1 MEQIDNWESPQVL
14 ESPQV
19 TDDIHRWE
27 IYFREVVESKSVCKV
42 RSSHLQQTAR
52 EREQVYLKQLQEN
65 AQLVFRKKAL
75 SQRCHAFQKQALELI
90 KLRRR
95 LAPDGSAVHQEAGV
109 FLAIVKI
116 HQAVQSLISLTDRL
130 IKLHSRIETP
140 LSELLRMIQQIGCG
154 KPTDIHD
161 LYPISQTIRNGSLDA
176 TVRCD
181 DWLHLSFEIA
191 SNNWALPEVK
201 SLALASAAQSC
212 YLASGIL
219 GQQNDS
225 WANTDISMQRWLQF
239 ERPSDPFL
247 VACLIKDVGIWL
259 HRKKNSSFP
268 RIHHAELS
276 AGLAAGI
283 TGMPAGVVRLV
294 REHHECFDGSGLP
307 AGINGTEQH
316 FESRLIAVITRW
328 CELYNQQSVL
338 GQQSALGQQSET
350 LRSESLHF
358 CAIELASNHLLKETN
373 RNRWEKLGTNLLL
386 DFLDVM
392 PIEKIAQPQFQ
403 RDSKPNWRIPRP
415 HFLDASQATVS
426 APCLRN
432 SLRK

>member
-1 MEQIDNWESPQVL
+1 MSQIDNWESPQVL

-42 RSSHLQQTAR
+42 RSSHLQYTAR
-52 EREQVYLKQLQEN
+52 EREQLYLRQLQEN
-65 AQLVFRKKAL
+65 AQLIFRKKAL
-75 SQRCHAFQKQALELI
+75 SQRCNAFQKQALELI

-116 HQAVQSLISLTDRL
+116 HQAVQSLIGLSDRL
-130 IKLHSRIETP
+130 IKLHGRVETP
-140 LSELLRMIQQIGCG
+140 LSELHRIIQQIRRG
-154 KPTDIHD
+154 KPTDINEIF
-161 LYPISQTIRNGSLDA
+161 PISQTIRNDSLDA
-176 TVRCD
+176 TVNCD

-191 SNNWALPEVK
+191 SHDWALPEVK
-201 SLALASAAQSC
+201 SLALANAVQSC
-212 YLASGIL
+212 YLAAGIW
-219 GQQNDS
+219 GERNDS
-225 WANTDISMQRWLQF
+225 WACPDEVSMQRWLRF
-239 ERPSDPFL
+239 ERPSEPFL
-247 VACLIKDVGIWL
+247 VACLVKDVGTWL
-259 HRKKNSSFP
+259 HKKKKPSFP

-276 AGLAAGI
+276 AGLAAGM

-328 CELYNQQSVL
+328 CELYNRRTAQ
-338 GQQSALGQQSET
+338 GQQTALGQQA
-350 LRSESLHF
+350 ESLHF
-358 CAIELASNHLLKETN
+358 CAIESASNHLLRETG

-386 DFLDVM
+386 DFLGVVPM
-392 PIEKIAQPQFQ
+392 EKINQPQFQ
-403 RDSKPNWRIPRP
+403 HDSKPNWRIPRP
-415 HFLDASQATVS
+415 HFLDASRTTVS
-426 APCLRN
+426 AP
-432 SLRK
+432 SLRKSLQK